1 MTNELKI
8 YQTRY
13 MRQGIKTQIYNI
25 IMVAKQDKTI
35 ASVSWIFKG
44 ERYLS
49 LSLFYEGSKETE
61 LKIEGD
67 P

>member
-35 ASVSWIFKG
+35 ASVS
-44 ERYLS
+44 
-49 LSLFYEGSKETE
+49 
-61 LKIEGD
+61 
-67 P
+67 